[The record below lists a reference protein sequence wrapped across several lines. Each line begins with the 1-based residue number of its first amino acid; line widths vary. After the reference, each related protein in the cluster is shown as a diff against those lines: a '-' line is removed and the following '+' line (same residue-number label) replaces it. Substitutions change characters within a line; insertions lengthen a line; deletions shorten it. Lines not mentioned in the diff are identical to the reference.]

1 MGKFLEVLKNFKDN
15 QQQFVVLIGNQE
27 ILVKIE
33 SIDDYKVALLNQNKD
48 QRFDLHYT
56 KVIILS

>member
-15 QQQFVVLIGNQE
+15 EQQFVVLIGNQE

-33 SIDDYKVALLNQNKD
+33 SIDDDKVALLNQNQD

-56 KVIILS
+56 KVIIVS

>member
-33 SIDDYKVALLNQNKD
+33 SIDYYKVALLNQNKD

>member
-33 SIDDYKVALLNQNKD
+33 SIDDDKVALLNQNQD

-56 KVIILS
+56 KVIIVS